1 LKHFDI
7 KNRMESY
14 HDHNKVRQIPRLIHM
29 LQHGLS
35 VAVVSDAG
43 TPAISDP
50 AFRLVREAIALAIPV
65 IAVPGPTA
73 AITALSVSGLP
84 TDRFVF
90 EGFLPV
96 KKGRRTRLLSL
107 KEESRTLILYEAPHR
122 LLRTLKDLY
131 DVLGDRSIAVCR
143 ELTKKFEEITRGTI
157 TTVLEQFS
165 RKAIKGELVL
175 VVEGK
180 TRAHDKK
187 ARHPS

>member
-1 LKHFDI
+1 
-7 KNRMESY
+7 
-14 HDHNKVRQIPRLIHM
+14 M

>member
-1 LKHFDI
+1 MKHFDI